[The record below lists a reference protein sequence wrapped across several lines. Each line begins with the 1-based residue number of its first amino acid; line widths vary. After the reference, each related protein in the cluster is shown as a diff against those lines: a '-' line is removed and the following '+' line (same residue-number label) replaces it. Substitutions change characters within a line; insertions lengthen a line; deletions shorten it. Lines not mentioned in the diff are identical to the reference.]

1 MSVRPQAG
9 QVVGSEQTF
18 EEQREQ
24 LYPPRVGRE
33 WHAQSVGTGST
44 IREGKP
50 IIKREGLMI
59 ASSSAAAEP
68 EEGVAGGVVAL
79 MSRSR

>member
-9 QVVGSEQTF
+9 QVVGREQTL

-33 WHAQSVGTGST
+33 WQAQSVGRGST
-44 IREGKP
+44 MREGKP
-50 IIKREGLMI
+50 IIKREGLI
-59 ASSSAAAEP
+59 VVSSAAEP
-68 EEGVAGGVVAL
+68 EEAVAGGVVAL
-79 MSRSR
+79 MRRSR

>member
-1 MSVRPQAG
+1 MRVRLQAG

-33 WHAQSVGTGST
+33 WHAQSVGSGST
-44 IREGKP
+44 TREGNP
-50 IIKREGLMI
+50 IIKREGLII
-59 ASSSAAAEP
+59 ASSAAAEP

-79 MSRSR
+79 MRRSR